1 MAREHREPG
10 CALVTGGAGFI
21 GGHIVERL
29 VAEGWQVRVLDDF
42 SSGREA
48 NLAAVEGRYEL
59 FRGDL
64 ADEALLDRALPG
76 VDVVF
81 HEGAI
86 ASVPQ
91 SVDDPVRT
99 HHVNLTGT
107 LRVLE
112 GARRHGVSRVVFAA
126 SSAAYGNDE
135 SLPKREGQKPDLLS
149 PYAAQKYGSEIY
161 LGLFHELYGL
171 ETVALRYFNV
181 YGPRQDPKSDYAAV
195 IPLFISAAL
204 RGDTLRIHGDG
215 EQTRDFVF
223 IEDVVEANLL
233 AAGAVGAG
241 GGVYNVASGRRTSVN
256 DLVRA
261 IERGI
266 GRKIDVE
273 YGEERAGDVKHS
285 WADIEATR
293 AALGYEPGVE
303 LEAGLERTIE
313 SFRDEL
319 S

>member
-1 MAREHREPG
+1 MAGEPGSPG

-21 GGHIVERL
+21 GGHIAERL
-29 VAEGWQVRVLDDF
+29 VADGWQVRVLDDF
-42 SSGREA
+42 SSGRAA

-59 FRGDL
+59 HRGDL
-64 ADEALLDRALPG
+64 SDDALLDAALPG

-91 SVDDPVRT
+91 SVDDPIRT
-99 HHVNLTGT
+99 HQVNLTGT

-112 GARRHGVSRVVFAA
+112 GARRHGVRRVVFAA

-161 LGLFHELYGL
+161 LRLFHELYGL

-181 YGPRQDPKSDYAAV
+181 YGPRQDPASDYAAV
-195 IPLFISAAL
+195 IPIFIAAAL
-204 RGDTLRIHGDG
+204 RGETLRIHGDG

-223 IEDVVEANLL
+223 IEDVVRANLAAAKAPA
-233 AAGAVGAG
+233 AAG
-241 GGVYNVASGRRTSVN
+241 GVFNVASGRRTSVN

-266 GRKIDVE
+266 GRPVDVKHE
-273 YGEERAGDVKHS
+273 GERAGDVKHS

-303 LEAGLERTIE
+303 LETGLERTIE
-313 SFRDEL
+313 SFRDG
-319 S
+319 SG

>member
-1 MAREHREPG
+1 MAVDASAR

-29 VAEGWQVRVLDDF
+29 LADGWRVKVLDDF
-42 SSGREA
+42 SSGRA
-48 NLAAVEGRYEL
+48 SNLVAVEGRYEL

-64 ADEALLDRALPG
+64 SDDDVLDAAVPG
-76 VDVVF
+76 SDVIF
-81 HEGAI
+81 HQGAI

-91 SVDDPVRT
+91 SVDDPLRT
-99 HHVNLTGT
+99 HQVNLTGT

-112 GARRHGVSRVVFAA
+112 AARRHGAGRVVFAA

-135 SLPKREGQKPDLLS
+135 SLPKREDQKPDLLS

-161 LGLFHELYGL
+161 LSLFHRLYGL

-195 IPLFISAAL
+195 IPLFIAAAL

-223 IEDVVEANLL
+223 VEDVVQANL
-233 AAGAVGAG
+233 AAATARCAG
-241 GGVYNVASGRRTSVN
+241 GRVFNVASGRRTSLN

-261 IERGI
+261 IARGVD
-266 GRKIDVE
+266 RELDVE
-273 YGEERAGDVKHS
+273 HGAERVGDVKHS

-293 AALGYEPGVE
+293 AALGYEPGVSLDE
-303 LEAGLERTIE
+303 GLARTIE
-313 SFRDEL
+313 HFRGGL
-319 S
+319 A